1 MQKGYRKKRTVG
13 IIIISLYFIALA
25 VETFLFPIVGIRS
38 LADFTFT
45 QSALI
50 VLNTP
55 GIAHVVITLIVPLFG
70 LIFGP
75 LFFYLR
81 ATGWWGIAILSSYNA
96 FLYLIAFIKSYVID
110 AVIRYENL
118 FMLNWI
124 DLNFLLRAILY
135 TSILI
140 FTFKMP
146 VMELYGVAKIN
157 KLKVGS
163 ILMLANVAVAISVY
177 QLRDI

>member
-1 MQKGYRKKRTVG
+1 MQQGYRKKRTVG

-25 VETFLFPIVGIRS
+25 VGELLLPMAGIGSLVG
-38 LADFTFT
+38 FTFI
-45 QSALI
+45 QPALI

-70 LIFGP
+70 LIFSP

-96 FLYLIAFIKSYVID
+96 FLYLIAFIKSYVVH
-110 AVIRYENL
+110 AVIRYEHLSMLTWVEVNL
-118 FMLNWI
+118 
-124 DLNFLLRAILY
+124 LLRAILY
-135 TSILI
+135 TSILL

-157 KLKVGS
+157 KLKVGI
-163 ILMLANVAVAISVY
+163 ILMLANIAVAIFVY
-177 QLRDI
+177 QLI